1 MNEIKF
7 YKMVASGND
16 FLVIDNRKKIIKDA
30 KKFAAEVC
38 RQHLGVGADGVLL
51 IEPSKK
57 SDFFMRIVNAD
68 GSEAEACGNGYRCVG
83 LYAHEILGFPK
94 SMRVETLA
102 GEIKIDVNA
111 KTVKAKMADPSEY
124 REKVEIPAI
133 KTGPLASG
141 RTLRPAFINTGV
153 PHVVIFMEKLDR
165 APVVELG
172 RTIRH
177 HNLFQPRGTNVNFV
191 EVTGK
196 NSLSVR
202 TYERGVEDET
212 LACGTGTV
220 ASAIVANLTG
230 RVEVP
235 VQVKTKS
242 GEILRVYFEQSWD
255 KIRNVFLEGSAKFVF
270 EGKMKI

>member
-1 MNEIKF
+1 M
-7 YKMVASGND
+7 
-16 FLVIDNRKKIIKDA
+16 IDNRKKMVKDA

-38 RQHLGVGADGVLL
+38 RPHLGVGADGVLL

-68 GSEAEACGNGYRCVG
+68 GSEAEACGNGYRCIG
-83 LYAHEILGFPK
+83 LYAHELLGFPK

-102 GEIKIDVNA
+102 GEIKVDVNA
-111 KTVKAKMADPSEY
+111 KTVKAKMADPVEY
-124 REKVEIPAI
+124 RERVEIPAI

-177 HNLFQPRGTNVNFV
+177 HNIFQPRGTNVNFV

-212 LACGTGTV
+212 LACGTGAV

-235 VQVKTKS
+235 VQVKTKG
-242 GEILRVYFEQSWD
+242 GEILRVHFERSWD
-255 KIRNVFLEGSAKFVF
+255 KVRNVFLEGTAKFVF